1 MTDVFPNPSSSIPSK
16 DSFCLFVCLFVLQEQ
31 AWLQNVVNSPLLH
44 SKQANSWVEVQSST
58 ILFHSGGPMYPFG
71 AGKYLEHLEQVV
83 LL

>member
-1 MTDVFPNPSSSIPSK
+1 MTDVFPNPSSSIPPK
-16 DSFCLFVCLFVLQEQ
+16 DSFCLFVLQEQ